1 MTNSLRLG
9 VLFTPSPL
17 EPLWRQALAERIA
30 EIGWTLLLPRSP
42 EDGQTDDV
50 GHVVIISHDVWSISA
65 CHPTTWVVMSDTPD
79 VAAAEV
85 ARRLGEDR
93 LSAAGRSVTAT
104 HLAWAALL
112 AGQAF
117 PVVDARPETIDLPW
131 IGAVTRDASPV
142 PSIVPAREPAL
153 GMFDVMPIPVGAS
166 GTWTPDQFVYP
177 IGDEPN
183 AGGPTM
189 DMTGRIR
196 LITAGPN
203 IDLPPG
209 MWQADVRVAVDPEG
223 GRAHLRFEWGAMLF
237 YVVSI
242 TEINAPGEYAISLVR
257 PWTEPEPAQMRLWI
271 PQPLFQGRMEFLGCT
286 VTRVADDTPETS
298 GR

>member
-1 MTNSLRLG
+1 MTTSLRLG

-30 EIGWTLLLPRSP
+30 EIGWATLFPTSA
-42 EDGQTDDV
+42 EDGQTEDV
-50 GHVVIISHDVWSISA
+50 GHLVIVSHDVWAISA
-65 CHPTTWVVMSDTPD
+65 CHPTTWLVMSDTPD
-79 VAAAEV
+79 AAAAEV
-85 ARRLGEDR
+85 ARRLGEDD
-93 LSAAGRSVTAT
+93 LSAAGRSVAAS

-112 AGQAF
+112 AGQDF
-117 PVVDARPETIDLPW
+117 PVVDARPETIDMPW
-131 IGAVTRDASPV
+131 IGTVTRAPLPGRPV
-142 PSIVPAREPAL
+142 IAPPEPAL
-153 GMFDVMPIPVGAS
+153 AMFDALPIPIGAS
-166 GTWTPDQFVYP
+166 ASWTPEQFVYP
-177 IGDEPN
+177 VGDEPN
-183 AGGPTM
+183 AGGPSM

-209 MWQADVRVAVDPEG
+209 MWRAEVRVAVDPEG

-242 TEINAPGEYAISLVR
+242 TEITVPGEYAISLVR